1 MKKRGIIMNV
11 FMTGGTGFVGTYLA
25 KRLISEGHK
34 VTILTQP
41 LGSAKIKMDGLAYL
55 DGNPTIKGKWQ
66 ESVKEHDVIINLAG
80 ASIFS
85 RWTPEQKKILRESR
99 IETTR
104 NLVSALPADASK
116 ITIFSTSA
124 VGYYGFHEDE
134 ELIENMAEG
143 NDFLAR
149 LAYDWEQEALRA
161 QDKGAR
167 VVITRFGIVLGKN
180 GGALGQMLPLFKYFL
195 GGPLGNGRQWFS
207 WVHMHDLV
215 EAFIFLL
222 QHPEINGAV
231 NLSSPEPV
239 RNVDLGRAIGKILH
253 RPSFMPAPGFMI
265 KLILGEFGSVLLKG
279 QRVIPRRMLDAGFK
293 FKYPNIE
300 EALKSIILY

>member
-1 MKKRGIIMNV
+1 MNV

-41 LGSAKIKMDGLAYL
+41 LGSAKTKRGGLAYL

-116 ITIFSTSA
+116 ITIFSASA

-134 ELIENMAEG
+134 ELIENMAVG

-161 QDKGAR
+161 QDKGSR

>member
-1 MKKRGIIMNV
+1 MNV
-11 FMTGGTGFVGTYLA
+11 FMTGGTGFVGTYLTR
-25 KRLISEGHK
+25 KLIAEGHK
-34 VTILTQP
+34 VTILTPSQSGTE
-41 LGSAKIKMDGLAYL
+41 LKIAGLTYL

-66 ESVKEHDVIINLAG
+66 DAVGEHDVIINLAG

-104 NLVSALPADASK
+104 NLVSALPADSGR
-116 ITIFSTSA
+116 ITLFSTSA

-134 ELIENMAEG
+134 ELTEDMPAG
-143 NDFLAR
+143 DDFLAR
-149 LAYDWEQEALRA
+149 LADDWEKEALRA

-180 GGALGQMLPLFKYFL
+180 GGALGQMIPLFKFFL
-195 GGPLGNGRQWFS
+195 GGPLGSGKQWFS
-207 WVHMHDLV
+207 WVHMEDLA
-215 EAFIFLL
+215 EGFIFLL
-222 QHPEINGAV
+222 NHPEVKGAV
-231 NLSSPEPV
+231 NLCSPEPV
-239 RNVDLGRAIGKILH
+239 RNSDLGKAIGRVLH

-279 QRVIPRRMLDAGFK
+279 QRVIPRRLIDAGFK
-293 FKYPNIE
+293 FRYPDIE
-300 EALKSIILY
+300 EALKNILSD

>member
-41 LGSAKIKMDGLAYL
+41 LGSAKIKMGGLAYL

-104 NLVSALPADASK
+104 NLVSALPAGASK

-134 ELIENMAEG
+134 ELIENMAVG

-161 QDKGAR
+161 QDKGSR

-180 GGALGQMLPLFKYFL
+180 GGALVQMLPLFKYFL

-239 RNVDLGRAIGKILH
+239 RNVDLGRAVGKILH

>member
-1 MKKRGIIMNV
+1 MNV
-11 FMTGGTGFVGTYLA
+11 FMTGGTGFVGTYLT
-25 KRLISEGHK
+25 KKLIAEGHK

-41 LGSAKIKMDGLAYL
+41 LGSAALKLSGLAYA
-55 DGNPTIKGKWQ
+55 DGNPTIKGPWQ
-66 ESVKEHDVIINLAG
+66 DSVKEHDVIINLAG

-85 RWTPEQKKILRESR
+85 RWTPQQKKILLESR

-104 NLVSALPADASK
+104 NLVSALPDNAK
-116 ITIFSTSA
+116 NITFFSTSA

-134 ELIENMAEG
+134 ELTENMPAG

-161 QDKGAR
+161 KDQGAR

-180 GGALGQMLPLFKYFL
+180 GGAMGQMLPLFKYFL
-195 GGPLGNGRQWFS
+195 GGPLGSGLQWFS
-207 WVHMHDLV
+207 WLHMHDLA

-222 QHPEINGAV
+222 KHQEINGAV
-231 NLSSPEPV
+231 NLCSPQPV

-253 RPSFMPAPGFMI
+253 RPSFMPAPGFII

-279 QRVIPRRMLDAGFK
+279 QRVIPRRLLDAGFK
-293 FKYPNIE
+293 FKYPDIE
-300 EALKSIILY
+300 DALRSIILD